1 MAGRAPSSV
10 FRSPWP
16 AEGNLRSVTEKE
28 PKATLLVVD
37 DEKHQRESLT
47 VILEDEGYR
56 VAAAADGREALAKA
70 AELRPEVVLTD
81 LKMPGLTGMDVVR
94 SLSSSADNPL
104 PPKVIL
110 VTAHGSVE
118 RAREAH
124 QLGAFDY
131 MSKPVVADELLF
143 RVERALEAFRLA
155 ERALRLERRLKGDG
169 LESIVGDSPAMRDV
183 FRLVEKIAPTNS
195 TVLIR
200 GESGTG
206 KELVARAVHARSNR
220 AARPFYAL
228 NCAAIPENLLESE
241 LFGHE
246 KGSFTGADSRKI
258 GLFEAASGSTLFL
271 DEIGDLTLPL
281 QGKILCALQ
290 EKEVKRV
297 GGNETI
303 PVDVR
308 VVAATNRD
316 LTAMMKAG
324 QFREDLFYRLN
335 VIPVELPPLRER
347 ASDVRALVLRFLE
360 KANQA
365 HGTALQAIAPEAM
378 DLLVRHGW
386 PGNVRQLE
394 SVVERAVLLCAGN
407 VVTPS
412 DLPSEVRLNTAP
424 AARPYGFDI
433 PADGI
438 DIEEFERQ
446 LIVQAMEKS
455 GWVIAKAARLLGLT
469 YRTLQYRLEKFGLKK
484 PG

>member
-1 MAGRAPSSV
+1 
-10 FRSPWP
+10 
-16 AEGNLRSVTEKE
+16 
-28 PKATLLVVD
+28 
-37 DEKHQRESLT
+37 
-47 VILEDEGYR
+47 
-56 VAAAADGREALAKA
+56 
-70 AELRPEVVLTD
+70 
-81 LKMPGLTGMDVVR
+81 MDVVKA
-94 SLSSSADNPL
+94 LSSSAENPL

-124 QLGAFDY
+124 HLGAFDY

-155 ERALRLERRLKGDG
+155 EKALRLERRLKSDG
-169 LESIVGDSPAMRDV
+169 LEAIVGDSAAMRDV

-206 KELVARAVHARSNR
+206 KELVARAVHSRSNR
-220 AARPFYAL
+220 SARPFYAL

-246 KGSFTGADSRKI
+246 KGSFTGADARKI

-281 QGKILCALQ
+281 QGKILRALQ

-347 ASDVRALVLRFLE
+347 SSDVRALVLRFLD
-360 KANQA
+360 KSNAS
-365 HGTALQAIAPEAM
+365 HGTSVTTVSPEAM
-378 DLLVRHGW
+378 ELLVRHGW

-394 SVVERAVLLCAGN
+394 SVVERAVLLCEGN
-407 VVTPS
+407 IVTPA

>member
-1 MAGRAPSSV
+1 MPDASI
-10 FRSPWP
+10 
-16 AEGNLRSVTEKE
+16 
-28 PKATLLVVD
+28 LVVD
-37 DEKHQRESLT
+37 DEKHQRESLHALLT
-47 VILEDEGYR
+47 DEGYR
-56 VAAAADGREALAKA
+56 VTVAADGREALAKA
-70 AELRPEVVLTD
+70 AEARPEVVLTD
-81 LKMPGLTGMDVVR
+81 LKMPGLSGIDVVR
-94 SLSSSADNPL
+94 ALQDGPL

-124 QLGAFDY
+124 KLGAFDY

-155 ERALRLERRLKGDG
+155 EKALRLERRLRDDG
-169 LESIVGDSPAMRDV
+169 FESIIGESTAMREV

-206 KELVARAVHARSNR
+206 KELVARAIHARSAR
-220 AARPFYAL
+220 AARTFHAI

-246 KGSFTGADSRKI
+246 KGSFTGAEARKI

-271 DEIGDLTLPL
+271 DEIGDLSLPL
-281 QGKILCALQ
+281 QGKILRSLQ

-297 GGNETI
+297 GGTETI

-316 LTAMMKAG
+316 LEAMMNSG

-335 VIPVELPPLRER
+335 VIPIVLPPLRER
-347 ASDVRALVLRFLE
+347 ASDVPALVKRFLD
-360 KANQA
+360 KANGA
-365 HGTALQAIAPEAM
+365 HGTAVSEVSPEAI
-378 DLLVRHGW
+378 DLLVRSPW

-394 SVVERAVLLCAGN
+394 SVVERAVLLCEGTA
-407 VVTPS
+407 VRPE
-412 DLPSEVRLNTAP
+412 DLPVEIRLRTAP
-424 AARPYGFDI
+424 AARPYGFEI
-433 PADGI
+433 PPDGI
-438 DIEEFERQ
+438 DIEELERQ

-455 GWVIAKAARLLGLT
+455 GWVIAKASRLLGLT
-469 YRTLQYRLEKFGLKK
+469 YRTLQYRLEKFGIRRRL
-484 PG
+484 

>member
-1 MAGRAPSSV
+1 V
-10 FRSPWP
+10 TTP
-16 AEGNLRSVTEKE
+16 AA
-28 PKATLLVVD
+28 KASILVVD
-37 DEKHQRESLT
+37 DEKHQRESLQM
-47 VILEDEGYR
+47 ILEDEGYVVT
-56 VAAAADGREALAKA
+56 VASDGREALKRAG
-70 AELRPEVVLTD
+70 ELKPEVVLTD
-81 LKMPGLTGMDVVR
+81 LKMPGLTGMDVVK
-94 SLSSSADNPL
+94 SLASLHEGPL

-110 VTAHGSVE
+110 ITAHGSVE

-124 QLGAFDY
+124 HLGAFDY

-155 ERALRLERRLKGDG
+155 EKNLRLERRLKGDG
-169 LESIVGDSPAMRDV
+169 FEAIVGESAPMREI

-206 KELVARAVHARSNR
+206 KELVARAVHARSAR
-220 AARPFYAL
+220 ASQPFHAL

-246 KGSFTGADSRKI
+246 KGSFTGAEARKP

-271 DEIGDLTLPL
+271 DEIGDLSLPL
-281 QGKILCALQ
+281 QGKILRALQ

-308 VVAATNRD
+308 VVAATNRE
-316 LTAMMKAG
+316 LETMMKAG

-335 VIPVELPPLRER
+335 VIPIDLPPLRER
-347 ASDVRALVLRFLE
+347 PSDVPALVQRFLE
-360 KANQA
+360 KANA
-365 HGTALQAIAPEAM
+365 SHGTAVALVEPAAM
-378 DLLVRHGW
+378 ELLKRHTW

-394 SVVERAVLLCAGN
+394 SVIERAVLLCEGN
-407 VVTPS
+407 AIGPD
-412 DLPSEVRLNTAP
+412 DLPVDIRLRTAP
-424 AARPYGFDI
+424 SSRPCGFEL
-433 PADGI
+433 PPEGI
-438 DIEEFERQ
+438 DIEDFERQ

-469 YRTLQYRLEKFGLKK
+469 YRTLQYRLEKFGIKRA
-484 PG
+484 G

>member
-1 MAGRAPSSV
+1 VSV
-10 FRSPWP
+10 
-16 AEGNLRSVTEKE
+16 KE

-70 AELRPEVVLTD
+70 AEIRPEVVLTD
-81 LKMPGLTGMDVVR
+81 LKMPGLTGMDVVKA
-94 SLSSSADNPL
+94 LSSSADNPL

-124 QLGAFDY
+124 HLGAFDY

-155 ERALRLERRLKGDG
+155 EKALRLERRLKSDG
-169 LESIVGDSPAMRDV
+169 LEAIVGDSAAMRDV

-206 KELVARAVHARSNR
+206 KELVARAVHSRSNR
-220 AARPFYAL
+220 SARPFYAL

-246 KGSFTGADSRKI
+246 RGSFTGADARKI

-281 QGKILCALQ
+281 QGKILRALQ

-347 ASDVRALVLRFLE
+347 SSDVRALVLRFLD
-360 KANQA
+360 KSNAS
-365 HGTALQAIAPEAM
+365 HGTSVTTVSPEAM
-378 DLLVRHGW
+378 ELLVRHGW

-394 SVVERAVLLCAGN
+394 SVVERAVLLCEGN
-407 VVTPS
+407 IVTPA

>member
-1 MAGRAPSSV
+1 MSA
-10 FRSPWP
+10 
-16 AEGNLRSVTEKE
+16 KE
-28 PKATLLVVD
+28 PRASLLVVD
-37 DEKHQRESLT
+37 DEKHQRESLQ

-56 VAAAADGREALAKA
+56 VTVASDGREALAKA
-70 AELRPEVVLTD
+70 GPLRPEVVLTD
-81 LKMPGLTGMDVVR
+81 LKMPGLTGMDLVKA
-94 SLSSSADNPL
+94 LHEGPL

-110 VTAHGSVE
+110 ITAHGSVE

-143 RVERALEAFRLA
+143 RVERAVESFRLV
-155 ERALRLERRLKGDG
+155 EKSLRLERRLKGDG
-169 LESIVGDSPAMRDV
+169 LEAIVGDSPAMHEV

-195 TVLIR
+195 TVLVR

-206 KELVARAVHARSNR
+206 KELVARAVHARSSR
-220 AARPFYAL
+220 AGRPFFAL

-246 KGSFTGADSRKI
+246 KGSFTGADARTR

-271 DEIGDLTLPL
+271 DEIGDLSLPL
-281 QGKILCALQ
+281 QGKILRALQ

-316 LTAMMKAG
+316 LEAMMKAG

-347 ASDVRALVLRFLE
+347 ASDVPALVQKFLD
-360 KANQA
+360 KANA
-365 HGTALQAIAPEAM
+365 SHGTAVTSVVPAAL
-378 DLLVRHGW
+378 DLLKGYTW

-394 SVVERAVLLCAGN
+394 SVIERAVLLCEGSSIR
-407 VVTPS
+407 PE
-412 DLPSEVRLNTAP
+412 DLPLEIRLRTAP
-424 AARPYGFDI
+424 ASRPCGFEI
-433 PADGI
+433 PPEGV
-438 DIEEFERQ
+438 DIEDFERQ

-455 GWVIAKAARLLGLT
+455 GWVIAKAARLLGLS
-469 YRTLQYRLEKFGLKK
+469 YRTLQYRLEKFGIKR

>member
-1 MAGRAPSSV
+1 MG
-10 FRSPWP
+10 
-16 AEGNLRSVTEKE
+16 EKE

-81 LKMPGLTGMDVVR
+81 LKMPGLTGMDVVK
-94 SLSSSADNPL
+94 SLSSSAENPL

-124 QLGAFDY
+124 KLGAFDY

-155 ERALRLERRLKGDG
+155 EKTLRLERRLKGDG
-169 LESIVGDSPAMRDV
+169 LESIVGDSASMRDV

-195 TVLIR
+195 TVMIR

-220 AARPFYAL
+220 SQKPFFAL

-246 KGSFTGADSRKI
+246 KGSFTGADARKI

-281 QGKILCALQ
+281 QGKILRALQ

-316 LTAMMKAG
+316 LSAMMKAG

-335 VIPVELPPLRER
+335 VIPVELPPLRDR
-347 ASDVRALVLRFLE
+347 SSDVRALVSRFLE
-360 KANQA
+360 KANA
-365 HGTALQAIAPEAM
+365 SHGTAVASVSPEAM
-378 DLLVRHGW
+378 ELLVRHGW

-394 SVVERAVLLCAGN
+394 SVVERAVLLCEGN
-407 VVTPS
+407 IVVPS

-433 PADGI
+433 PAEGI

>member
-1 MAGRAPSSV
+1 
-10 FRSPWP
+10 
-16 AEGNLRSVTEKE
+16 
-28 PKATLLVVD
+28 
-37 DEKHQRESLT
+37 
-47 VILEDEGYR
+47 
-56 VAAAADGREALAKA
+56 
-70 AELRPEVVLTD
+70 
-81 LKMPGLTGMDVVR
+81 
-94 SLSSSADNPL
+94 
-104 PPKVIL
+104 
-110 VTAHGSVE
+110 
-118 RAREAH
+118 
-124 QLGAFDY
+124 
-131 MSKPVVADELLF
+131 
-143 RVERALEAFRLA
+143 
-155 ERALRLERRLKGDG
+155 
-169 LESIVGDSPAMRDV
+169 MRDV
-183 FRLVEKIAPTNS
+183 FRLIEKIAPTNS
-195 TVLIR
+195 TILIR

-206 KELVARAVHARSNR
+206 KELVARAIHARSNR
-220 AARPFYAL
+220 AAKPFFAV

-246 KGSFTGADSRKI
+246 KGSFTGADARKI

-281 QGKILCALQ
+281 QGKILRALQ

-316 LTAMMKAG
+316 LAAMMKAG

-347 ASDVRALVLRFLE
+347 ASDVRALVGRFLD
-360 KANQA
+360 KANTS
-365 HGTALQAIAPEAM
+365 HGTSVASVSPEAM
-378 DLLVRHGW
+378 ELLARHGW

-394 SVVERAVLLCAGN
+394 SVVERAVLLCEGT
-407 VVTPS
+407 VVEPS
-412 DLPSEVRLNTAP
+412 DLPAEVRLNTAP

-433 PADGI
+433 PPDGI

-455 GWVIAKAARLLGLT
+455 GWVIARAARLLGLT

>member
-1 MAGRAPSSV
+1 MTS
-10 FRSPWP
+10 
-16 AEGNLRSVTEKE
+16 KE

-70 AELRPEVVLTD
+70 AEIRPEVVLTD
-81 LKMPGLTGMDVVR
+81 LKMPGLTGMDVVK

-124 QLGAFDY
+124 HLGAFDY

-155 ERALRLERRLKGDG
+155 EKTLRLERRLKSDG
-169 LESIVGDSPAMRDV
+169 LEAIVGESAAMRDL

-195 TVLIR
+195 TVLIH

-206 KELVARAVHARSNR
+206 KELVARAVHSRSNR
-220 AARPFYAL
+220 SARPFLAL

-246 KGSFTGADSRKI
+246 RGSFTGADSRKI

-281 QGKILCALQ
+281 QGKILRALQ

-347 ASDVRALVLRFLE
+347 SSDVRALVLRFLE
-360 KANQA
+360 KANA
-365 HGTALQAIAPEAM
+365 SHGTSVTSVSPEAM
-378 DLLVRHGW
+378 ELLARHGW

-394 SVVERAVLLCAGN
+394 SVVERAVLLCEGN
-407 VVTPS
+407 IVTPA

>member
-1 MAGRAPSSV
+1 VPEASI
-10 FRSPWP
+10 
-16 AEGNLRSVTEKE
+16 
-28 PKATLLVVD
+28 LVVD
-37 DEKHQRESLT
+37 DEKHQRESLQALLT
-47 VILEDEGYR
+47 DEGYR
-56 VAAAADGREALAKA
+56 VTVAADGREALAKA
-70 AELRPEVVLTD
+70 AEARPEVVLTD
-81 LKMPGLTGMDVVR
+81 LKMPGLSGIDVVKA
-94 SLSSSADNPL
+94 LQQGPL

-124 QLGAFDY
+124 KLGAFDY

-155 ERALRLERRLKGDG
+155 EKTLRLERRLKDDG
-169 LESIVGDSPAMRDV
+169 LEAIVGESTAMREV
-183 FRLVEKIAPTNS
+183 FRLIEKIAPTNS

-206 KELVARAVHARSNR
+206 KELVARALHARSAR
-220 AARPFYAL
+220 AARAFHAI

-246 KGSFTGADSRKI
+246 RGSFTGADARKI
-258 GLFEAASGSTLFL
+258 GLFEAASGCTLFL

-281 QGKILCALQ
+281 QGKILRSLQ

-297 GGNETI
+297 GGTETL

-308 VVAATNRD
+308 VVAATNRE
-316 LTAMMKAG
+316 LEAMMKAG

-335 VIPVELPPLRER
+335 VIPIVLPPLRER
-347 ASDVRALVLRFLE
+347 ASDIPALIWRFLE
-360 KANQA
+360 KANGA
-365 HGTALQAIAPEAM
+365 HGTGVSSVSPEAM
-378 DLLVRHGW
+378 DLLVRSPW

-394 SVVERAVLLCAGN
+394 SVVERAVLLCEGAA
-407 VVTPS
+407 VRPE
-412 DLPSEVRLNTAP
+412 DLPVEIRLRTAP
-424 AARPYGFDI
+424 SARPYGFEI
-433 PADGI
+433 PPDGI
-438 DIEEFERQ
+438 DIEELERQ

-469 YRTLQYRLEKFGLKK
+469 YRTLQYRLEKFGIRKLL
-484 PG
+484 

>member
-1 MAGRAPSSV
+1 V
-10 FRSPWP
+10 
-16 AEGNLRSVTEKE
+16 NEKE

-81 LKMPGLTGMDVVR
+81 LKMPGLTGMDVVK
-94 SLSSSADNPL
+94 SLSSSAENPL

-124 QLGAFDY
+124 HLGAFDY

-143 RVERALEAFRLA
+143 RVERALEAFRLG
-155 ERALRLERRLKGDG
+155 EKALRLERRLKGDG
-169 LESIVGDSPAMRDV
+169 LEAIVGDSQAMRDV

-206 KELVARAVHARSNR
+206 KELVARAIHARSNR
-220 AARPFYAL
+220 SAKPFFAL

-246 KGSFTGADSRKI
+246 KGSFTGADVRKI

-281 QGKILCALQ
+281 QGKILRALQ

-335 VIPVELPPLRER
+335 VIPVDLPPLRDR
-347 ASDVRALVLRFLE
+347 SSDVRALVLRFLE
-360 KANQA
+360 KANTS
-365 HGTALQAIAPEAM
+365 HGTSVASVSPEAM
-378 DLLVRHGW
+378 ELLVRHGW

-394 SVVERAVLLCAGN
+394 SVVERAVLLCETN
-407 VVTPS
+407 VVRPE

-433 PADGI
+433 PAEGI

>member
-1 MAGRAPSSV
+1 
-10 FRSPWP
+10 
-16 AEGNLRSVTEKE
+16 VTEKE

-70 AELRPEVVLTD
+70 AEIRPEVVLTD

-94 SLSSSADNPL
+94 SLSSSPDNPL

-124 QLGAFDY
+124 HLGAFDY

-155 ERALRLERRLKGDG
+155 EKALRLERRLKGDG
-169 LESIVGDSPAMRDV
+169 LEAIVGDSVAMRDV

-220 AARPFYAL
+220 SQKPFFAL

-281 QGKILCALQ
+281 QGKILRALQ

-297 GGNETI
+297 GGNDTI

-347 ASDVRALVLRFLE
+347 SSDVRALVLRFLE
-360 KANQA
+360 KANA
-365 HGTALQAIAPEAM
+365 SHGTSVGSVSPEAM
-378 DLLVRHGW
+378 ELLVRHGW

-394 SVVERAVLLCAGN
+394 SVVERAVLLCEGN
-407 VVTPS
+407 VVTPA

-455 GWVIAKAARLLGLT
+455 GWVIARAARLLGLT